1 MNVERIILM
10 KQNQMPLYDFMSHF
24 SEQQPISF
32 HVPGHKNGFL
42 LDGLPV
48 NRDFRHFLKYD
59 LTELPGLDDLH
70 APEGIIAQAEALLS
84 DFYQTVKSFFLVN
97 GSTVGNLAMI
107 LALCGEGDIVFV
119 QRNAHK
125 SIFHALMLA
134 KVQPIFL
141 SPEMDQTLGIAGGL
155 SVEAVKKAFEQYP
168 NAKACIFTYPHYYG
182 LTYDLKSMIE
192 IAHAHG
198 SYVLVDEAHGPHF
211 ILGDPFPSSAVT
223 LGADIIV
230 QSAHKMLPAMT
241 MGSFLHI
248 NTSAVAIEKV
258 TFFLGALQSSSPSY
272 PIMASLDM
280 ARYYL
285 SSMTK
290 EDIRYTI
297 DERNCFVKRLYKTD
311 GIIVHEKEQMDPLKI
326 ALRLRGTSG
335 YKLQEQL
342 IKNGIYPE
350 LADPYQV
357 LLVWPLLKSGSTFPS
372 KEAAEK
378 INKSMSEINCD
389 RKESSQNDEDYF
401 GDNMFKGLELSYQEM
416 ANRQI
421 RWIPLEKA
429 ECEIAAKMVIPYPP
443 GVPLLI
449 TGEKITRATIMQLQF
464 YIKLGAHFQEDDARF
479 QQGLIAI
486 FI

>member
-1 MNVERIILM
+1 
-10 KQNQMPLYDFMSHF
+10 MPLYDFISHF
-24 SEQQPISF
+24 SEQQPVSF
-32 HVPGHKNGFL
+32 HVPGHKNGIL
-42 LDGLPV
+42 LDALPV
-48 NRDFRHFLKYD
+48 KRDFRHFLKYD
-59 LTELPGLDDLH
+59 VTELPGLDDLH

-84 DFYQTVKSFFLVN
+84 DFYQTVKSYFLVN

-107 LALCGEGDIVFV
+107 LALCEEGDTVFV

-141 SPEMDQTLGIAGGL
+141 SPEMDQTLGVAGGL
-155 SVEAVKKAFEQYP
+155 SIEAVKKAFEQYP

-211 ILGDPFPSSAVT
+211 ILGDPFPPSAIT

-248 NTSAVAIEKV
+248 NTKAVAIEKV
-258 TFFLGALQSSSPSY
+258 SFYLGALQSSSPSY

-290 EDIRYTI
+290 DDIRYTI
-297 DERNCFVKRLYKTD
+297 NEKNCFVIRLHEND
-311 GIIVHEKEQMDPLKI
+311 GIIVQEKEQMDPLKI
-326 ALRLRGTSG
+326 ALRLRGISG
-335 YKLQEQL
+335 YELQERL

-357 LLVWPLLKSGSTFPS
+357 LLVWPLLKSGCTFLS
-372 KEAAEK
+372 KEAAKK
-378 INKSMSEINCD
+378 INKSISDVNID
-389 RKESSQNDEDYF
+389 RKEYLEKYDDHF
-401 GDNMFKGLELSYQEM
+401 GDGMLKGLELSYQEM

-421 RWIPLEKA
+421 RWVPLEKA
-429 ECEIAAKMVIPYPP
+429 ESEIAAKMVIPYPP

-449 TGEKITRATIMQLQF
+449 TGEKITRETLMQLQF
-464 YIKLGAHFQEDDARF
+464 YIKMGAKFQEDDARF

>member
-1 MNVERIILM
+1 MN
-10 KQNQMPLYDFMSHF
+10 QNQMPLYDFMSHF

-42 LDGLPV
+42 LDALPV
-48 NRDFRHFLKYD
+48 KRDFRHFLKYD
-59 LTELPGLDDLH
+59 VTELPGLDDLH

-84 DFYQTVKSFFLVN
+84 DFYQTVKSYFLVN

-107 LALCGEGDIVFV
+107 LALCKEGDTVFV

-141 SPEMDQTLGIAGGL
+141 SPEIDQTLGVAGGL
-155 SVEAVKKAFEQYP
+155 SIEAVKKAFEQYP

-192 IAHAHG
+192 VAHAHG

-211 ILGDPFPSSAVT
+211 ILGEPFPPSAIS

-248 NTSAVAIEKV
+248 NTTAVAIEKV
-258 TFFLGALQSSSPSY
+258 TFYLGALQSSSPSY

-290 EDIRYTI
+290 DDICYTI
-297 DERNCFVKRLYKTD
+297 HERNSFVKQLHKND
-311 GIIVHEKEQMDPLKI
+311 GIIVQEKEQMDPLKI
-326 ALRLRGTSG
+326 ALRLRGISG
-335 YKLQEQL
+335 YELQERF

-357 LLVWPLLKSGSTFPS
+357 LLVWPLLKSGCTFPS

-378 INKSMSEINCD
+378 INKSISDVNIN
-389 RKESSQNDEDYF
+389 RKEDSEKYNDHF
-401 GDNMFKGLELSYQEM
+401 GDGLFKGLELSYQEIE
-416 ANRQI
+416 NRQI
-421 RWIPLEKA
+421 RWVPLEKA
-429 ECEIAAKMVIPYPP
+429 ENEIAAKMVIPYPP

-449 TGEKITRATIMQLQF
+449 TGEKISRKTLMQLQF
-464 YIKLGAHFQEDDARF
+464 YIKMGAKFQEDDARF
-479 QQGLIAI
+479 QQGFIAI